1 MATAQIAKHRALY
14 RLPIEVWTLIL
25 LQLEPA
31 EIVVVRNAMRAMY
44 VAGTSYV
51 LWNALLIEYEKRGIP
66 IALYDCKLH
75 NICTQALERSL
86 LVARQV
92 SLAWQTQG
100 ARPNRV
106 VRFRAHANRI
116 TSIKMIPGCTFS
128 DYWLITGSVDG
139 FVRVWDVHQALSQKS
154 AMDVTGEF
162 HQGQDIS
169 LSGDAMPVDPATDIR
184 RSSNAFL
191 VAEVDTGGDVTSID
205 ARMDRTTRTMRIA
218 VGSYYNASACLLYE
232 LRLNTL
238 PHIMDLCGTLDP
250 PEWSG
255 TQCVSL
261 LNDVVAVGTYTG
273 RVYLLHWHTG
283 ERCMLEH
290 AEPGSIAALKL
301 LPSHMISITRLGS
314 MYVHERFGTTQAR
327 LVAQHTISPHPILN
341 VSFGESCMERA
352 GQLAL
357 DSVTDPPPLAI
368 MCADPVGLSHW
379 VWHSAKEGPA
389 KIRHLD
395 MPNERL
401 IGASIG
407 ALGRCG
413 LITTSLGGVP
423 PVCTARAYTQGQA
436 LCSIRPTPELIL
448 PEWNQAPP
456 PTPPTPPTPPLPHGD
471 VSSSASSQRRRVR
484 VDSFSSTSTASSAAP
499 TPSSRVDMLTE
510 SALDEARGLVC
521 LASVRGAVW
530 ISDYGNSLDTM

>member
-1 MATAQIAKHRALY
+1 MATAQAGQHRALY

-25 LQLEPA
+25 LQLETA
-31 EIVVVRNAMRAMY
+31 EIVVVRNATRAMY
-44 VAGTSYV
+44 VAGTSYL
-51 LWNALLIEYEKRGIP
+51 LWNALLVEYEKRGIP
-66 IALYDCKLH
+66 IALYACKLH
-75 NICTQALERSL
+75 NACTQALERSL

-92 SLAWQTQG
+92 SLAWQTHG
-100 ARPNRV
+100 AQPNRV

-116 TSIKMIPGCTFS
+116 TSIKMISGCTAS

-139 FVRVWDVHQALSQKS
+139 FVRVWDVHQALSQKG
-154 AMDVTGEF
+154 AMNVTGEF
-162 HQGQDIS
+162 DQDQDIS
-169 LSGDAMPVDPATDIR
+169 LSEDAVPVDPATDIR

-191 VAEVDTGGDVTSID
+191 VAELDTGGDVTSID

-218 VGSYYNASACLLYE
+218 VGSYYNTSACLLYE
-232 LRLNTL
+232 LHLDTL
-238 PHIMDLCGTLDP
+238 PHIMDLCTTLDP
-250 PEWSG
+250 PEWCG

-314 MYVHERFGTTQAR
+314 MYVYERFGTTQAR
-327 LVAQHTISPHPILN
+327 LVAQHTISPHPILS

-352 GQLAL
+352 GQLAS
-357 DSVTDPPPLAI
+357 DTITDPTPLAV

-379 VWHSAKEGPA
+379 VWRSADEEPA

-423 PVCTARAYTQGQA
+423 PVCTARAYTQGRA
-436 LCSIRPTPELIL
+436 LCSIRPTPELTL
-448 PEWNQAPP
+448 PEWHQAP
-456 PTPPTPPTPPLPHGD
+456 PPTPPTPPLPHGD
-471 VSSSASSQRRRVR
+471 GGSPASSHRHRVR
-484 VDSFSSTSTASSAAP
+484 VDSFSSTSTTSSAAP

>member
-1 MATAQIAKHRALY
+1 MAPALIAQSRALH

-31 EIVVVRNAMRAMY
+31 EIVVVRNATRAMY
-44 VAGTSYV
+44 AAGTSHL
-51 LWNALLIEYEKRGIP
+51 LWNALLVHYEKRSIP
-66 IALYDCKLH
+66 IAWYDCKLH
-75 NICTQALERSL
+75 DSFAQALERSL
-86 LVARQV
+86 LVARRV
-92 SLAWQTQG
+92 SLAWQTHG
-100 ARPNRV
+100 AQPKRV

-116 TSIKMIPGCTFS
+116 TSIKMIPGCTAS

-139 FVRVWDVHQALSQKS
+139 FVRVWDVHRALSQNG
-154 AMDVTGEF
+154 AMDVTPEL
-162 HQGQDIS
+162 HQDMS
-169 LSGDAMPVDPATDIR
+169 LPEDAVPVDPATDIR

-205 ARMDRTTRTMRIA
+205 ASMDRTTRTMRIA
-218 VGSYYNASACLLYE
+218 VGSYYNAAACFLYE
-232 LRLNTL
+232 LHLDTL
-238 PHIMDLCGTLDP
+238 PHIMDLCATLDP
-250 PEWSG
+250 PEWCG

-261 LNDVVAVGTYTG
+261 LHDVVAVGTYTG

-301 LPSHMISITRLGS
+301 LPLYVISITRLGS
-314 MYVHERFGTTQAR
+314 MYVYERFGTTQAR
-327 LVAQHTISPHPILN
+327 LIAQHTLSPHPILS

-352 GQLAL
+352 GQLA
-357 DSVTDPPPLAI
+357 SGTITDPTPLAV
-368 MCADPVGLSHW
+368 MCADPVGVSHW
-379 VWHSAKEGPA
+379 VWRSAEELT

-395 MPNERL
+395 MPPERL

-423 PVCTARAYTQGQA
+423 PVCSARAYTQGRT
-436 LCSIRPTPELIL
+436 LCSIRPTPELTL
-448 PEWNQAPP
+448 PEWNQAS
-456 PTPPTPPTPPLPHGD
+456 PPTPPTPPLPQGD
-471 VSSSASSQRRRVR
+471 GGSPAPSQRRRAR
-484 VDSFSSTSTASSAAP
+484 VDSFSSTSTTSSIAP
-499 TPSSRVDMLTE
+499 APSSRVDMLTE